1 MTTLISTQYTTV
13 RGQSFA
19 RFEVFELS
27 DEQRFDQD
35 IDTLQSYLNRGLIE
49 QTAPESDPKFWK
61 IENGQI
67 VTMTTQEQAEVLEA
81 ESSAQVQAQISNERM
96 ELDRDI
102 AFGQNLF
109 KEYILDNRKI
119 QGLTVEQVMAQGQY
133 GVSLK
138 LMLDSGSLTT
148 AKAFISQIPNELFLS
163 GSKTLYINKI
173 EEYLN
178 Q

>member
-1 MTTLISTQYTTV
+1 MTTLISTQYITL
-13 RGQSFA
+13 RGRNFA
-19 RFEVFELS
+19 QFEVFELS
-27 DEQRFDQD
+27 EEERFDQE
-35 IDTLQSYLNRGLIE
+35 IDTLQSYLNRGFVQ
-49 QTAPESDPKFWK
+49 QTPPQSDPKFWK
-61 IENGQI
+61 VENGQ
-67 VTMTTQEQAEVLEA
+67 VATMDEQEQADLLEA
-81 ESSAQVQAQISNERM
+81 EADEQVQAQISNERM
-96 ELDRDI
+96 ALDRDI

-148 AKAFISQIPNELFLS
+148 AKAFISQIPDELFLS

-173 EEYLN
+173 DEYLN